1 MINSPIGVFD
11 SGIGGISVLKELV
24 DIMPSED
31 FLYLGD
37 TDNAPYGSKS
47 VNEVREL
54 TLKAVDKLIEY
65 GSKAIVIACNTATSA
80 AISLIRNKHS
90 TIPVIGLEP
99 ALKPAITFKKN
110 PVVLVLATPVTLRE
124 KKFNELAESFKETGK
139 IIPVPCDHLAEII
152 ENGHTEDSIV
162 EEYIQSI
169 LEPYMKEKPD
179 AVVLGCTH
187 YPLAIKTFRKLLPE
201 NVSIFDGGK
210 GAARETQRRLAE
222 NNLLKIT
229 GKGTI
234 RFISENYSNE
244 HKRFAE
250 RVISNGIFI

>member
-80 AISLIRNKHS
+80 AISLLREKYKD
-90 TIPVIGLEP
+90 IPIIGLEP
-99 ALKPAITFKKN
+99 ALKPAITFREN
-110 PVVLVLATPVTLRE
+110 PTVLVLATPVTIRE
-124 KKFNELAESFKETGK
+124 EKFRKLYESYKNTGTV
-139 IIPVPCDHLAEII
+139 IPVPCEHLAEII
-152 ENGHTEDSIV
+152 EKDNSEGKDI
-162 EEYIQSI
+162 EEYLYSI
-169 LEPYMKEKPD
+169 LNPYLNEKID

-210 GAARETQRRLAE
+210 GAARETKRRLAE